1 MTVIFDK
8 KGLASE
14 PGTIRCFYYDPIT
27 KEYVGW
33 SDEYINIGVS
43 MPDNST
49 ASDPGDEID
58 GKVSVFRNIGWEQE
72 EDYRSE
78 VVYSTDDGSPSVVD
92 YIGEIKAGFTTAVP
106 TTPYDK
112 WNGSHWVTDTD
123 AQHAADVETADAEKQ
138 LKLDQA
144 NEFMNSKQWPGKAA
158 MGRLKDAE
166 KKQYNAWLDYLDAL
180 EAVDT
185 TSAPDIE
192 WPTPPEV

>member
-14 PGTIRCFYYDPIT
+14 PGTIRCFYYDPFT

-33 SDEYINIGVS
+33 SDEYINVGVS

-49 ASDPGDEID
+49 TADPGAEID
-58 GKVSVFRNIGWEQE
+58 GKVSIFRNIGWEQE
-72 EDYRSE
+72 KDYRGE

-106 TTPYDK
+106 ITPYDK

-123 AQHAADVETADAEKQ
+123 ALHAADVEAADQ
-138 LKLDQA
+138 Q
-144 NEFMNSKQWPGKAA
+144 KAA
-158 MGRLKDAE
+158 LLAKAQESISFWQTELQLGIITDKDKASLITWINYIKE
-166 KKQYNAWLDYLDAL
+166 VK
-180 EAVDT
+180 AVDT
-185 TSAPDIE
+185 STAPGIT
-192 WPTPPEV
+192 WPTPPAE